1 MLEKYHPSI
10 NRKIRSTY
18 SSYFFIHLFFNP
30 PFLSK
35 NIYLY
40 FTRHL
45 SLHFHPS
52 SSSSSVCNICLS
64 LSLSLSLDSPLI
76 WFLFHSASLYFTLN
90 HLLESRKFESG
101 SKINEKSSALDS
113 AFSSKSCSILW
124 NEKVKNKILTLKRF
138 SISASP
144 SLSFPLS
151 LSLSRIFI
159 LFFPSSLPF
168 AHIETTTAL
177 WTTKKKNKIN
187 QVSFNPPLEKDGN
200 V

>member
-1 MLEKYHPSI
+1 MCLQRNCCVVYRHIFYLVSEFYKRNLPFFYMIKYEISCLKNTIFYPSI

-64 LSLSLSLDSPLI
+64 LSLSLSLSLDSPLI

-113 AFSSKSCSILW
+113 AFSSKSCSIL
-124 NEKVKNKILTLKRF
+124 
-138 SISASP
+138 
-144 SLSFPLS
+144 
-151 LSLSRIFI
+151 
-159 LFFPSSLPF
+159 
-168 AHIETTTAL
+168 
-177 WTTKKKNKIN
+177 
-187 QVSFNPPLEKDGN
+187 
-200 V
+200 

>member
-52 SSSSSVCNICLS
+52 SSSSNICLS
-64 LSLSLSLDSPLI
+64 LSISLSLDSPLI

-124 NEKVKNKILTLKRF
+124 NEKVKNRYWYWKDSLCLLLLLSVF
-138 SISASP
+138 SS
-144 SLSFPLS
+144 LS
-151 LSLSRIFI
+151 LSLFVPNIYS
-159 LFFPSSLPF
+159 LLSFFSPF
-168 AHIETTTAL
+168 CAYRNNKCVVNCKE
-177 WTTKKKNKIN
+177 KNKIN

>member
-1 MLEKYHPSI
+1 MRYLAWKIPSLHKSKNKI
-10 NRKIRSTY
+10 NL
-18 SSYFFIHLFFNP
+18 FFLLFIHLFFNP

-124 NEKVKNKILTLKRF
+124 NEKVKNRYWYWKD
-138 SISASP
+138 
-144 SLSFPLS
+144 SLCLLLLLSLFLS
-151 LSLSRIFI
+151 LSLCPEYLFSSFLLLSLLRI
-159 LFFPSSLPF
+159 
-168 AHIETTTAL
+168 
-177 WTTKKKNKIN
+177 
-187 QVSFNPPLEKDGN
+187 
-200 V
+200 